1 MKFFFTIFI
10 AFLLFFGRGSSP
22 FPIQKKL
29 FLKDSI
35 SNFNSDTIKA
45 RLISLNKKTPIE
57 ILYTPDLEDLIKKY
71 LKEKKRFFVQNTK
84 LMSYY
89 FSIFE
94 KALQKNKAPLE
105 LKYLPIVEA
114 TLNPRAVSSAGA
126 TGLWQFMYAAAKEN
140 GLELN
145 SYIDERMDPE
155 KSSEAAT
162 KYLTKLN
169 KGYDDWILT
178 IAAYNAGPRTIS
190 KAIIRSG
197 GYKNFWN
204 IRRFLPY
211 ETSRHISKFI
221 ATMYV
226 LEYANEH
233 GITLYKEEFSK
244 NKTDTIHVK
253 EKIAFSHIAKF
264 LEIPLDTIEFLNP
277 SYIHKIIPKIN
288 NKIQTVTLPANY
300 TLLYAA
306 RENELYDYAEKEF
319 ELSEK
324 PLPDLYSINS
334 KIIYKIK
341 YGEYLGSISKKFGV
355 KTGDIMRWNNLSSDK
370 IKENQRLIIF
380 PKRIPKN

>member
-1 MKFFFTIFI
+1 MKIFFTTLIVV
-10 AFLLFFGRGSSP
+10 LLFGEGSILEP
-22 FPIQKKL
+22 AQKKNN
-29 FLKDSI
+29 LKDSI
-35 SNFNSDTIKA
+35 SSFNTDTIKA
-45 RLISLNKKTPIE
+45 RLIGLNKKTPID
-57 ILYTPDLEDLIKKY
+57 ISYTPELEDLIKKY
-71 LKEKKRFFVQNTK
+71 LKNRKKFFNENAK
-84 LMSYY
+84 LINYY
-89 FSIFE
+89 FPIFE
-94 KALQKNKAPLE
+94 KALQNNKAPLE
-105 LKYLPIVEA
+105 LKYLPIVESR
-114 TLNPRAVSSAGA
+114 LNPRAISKVGA

-145 SYIDERMDPE
+145 SYIDERMDPA
-155 KSSEAAT
+155 KSSEAAA
-162 KYLTKLN
+162 KYLLKLKEIYN
-169 KGYDDWILT
+169 DWTLAV
-178 IAAYNAGPRTIS
+178 AAYNAGPRTIS

-204 IRRFLPY
+204 IRGFLPY
-211 ETSRHISKFI
+211 ETTRYVPSFI

-233 GITLYKEEFSK
+233 GIVLYKEGFTK

-253 EKIAFSHIAKF
+253 EQIAFSHIARF
-264 LEIPLDTIEFLNP
+264 LEISLDTIEFLNP

-288 NKIQTVTLPANY
+288 NKTQAITLPENY

-306 RENELYDYAEKEF
+306 REKELYDYAEKEF
-319 ELSEK
+319 ESTEK

-355 KTGDIMRWNNLSSDK
+355 KIADIMRWNNLSSDK

>member
-1 MKFFFTIFI
+1 MKIFFTTLITV
-10 AFLLFFGRGSSP
+10 LLFGGGSILEP
-22 FPIQKKL
+22 TQKKNN
-29 FLKDSI
+29 LKDSI
-35 SNFNSDTIKA
+35 SSFNTDTIKA
-45 RLISLNKKTPIE
+45 RLIGLNKKTPID
-57 ILYTPDLEDLIKKY
+57 ISYTPELEDLIKKY
-71 LKEKKRFFVQNTK
+71 LKNRKKFFNENAK
-84 LMSYY
+84 LINYY
-89 FSIFE
+89 FPIFE
-94 KALQKNKAPLE
+94 KALQNNKAPLE
-105 LKYLPIVEA
+105 LKYLPIVESR
-114 TLNPRAVSSAGA
+114 LNPRAISKVGA

-145 SYIDERMDPE
+145 SYIDERMDPA
-155 KSSEAAT
+155 KSSEAAA
-162 KYLTKLN
+162 KYLLKLKEIYN
-169 KGYDDWILT
+169 DWTLA

-204 IRRFLPY
+204 IRGFLPY
-211 ETSRHISKFI
+211 ETARYVPSFI

-233 GITLYKEEFSK
+233 GIALYKEGFTK

-253 EKIAFSHIAKF
+253 EQIAFSHIARF

-288 NKIQTVTLPANY
+288 NKTQAITLPENY
-300 TLLYAA
+300 TILYAA
-306 RENELYDYAEKEF
+306 REKELYDYAEKEF
-319 ELSEK
+319 ESTEK

-355 KTGDIMRWNNLSSDK
+355 KIADIMRWNNLSSDK

>member
-1 MKFFFTIFI
+1 MKIFFTTLI
-10 AFLLFFGRGSSP
+10 AVLLFGEGSILEP
-22 FPIQKKL
+22 TQKKNN
-29 FLKDSI
+29 LKDSI
-35 SNFNSDTIKA
+35 SSFNTDTIKA
-45 RLISLNKKTPIE
+45 RLIGLNKKTPID
-57 ILYTPDLEDLIKKY
+57 ISYTPELEDLIKKY
-71 LKEKKRFFVQNTK
+71 LNNRKKFFNENAK
-84 LMSYY
+84 LINYY
-89 FSIFE
+89 FPIFE
-94 KALQKNKAPLE
+94 KALQNNKAPLE
-105 LKYLPIVEA
+105 LKYLPIVESR
-114 TLNPRAVSSAGA
+114 LNPRAISKVGA

-145 SYIDERMDPE
+145 SYIDERMDPA
-155 KSSEAAT
+155 KSSEAAA
-162 KYLTKLN
+162 KYLLKLKEIYN
-169 KGYDDWILT
+169 DWTLA

-204 IRRFLPY
+204 IRGFLPY
-211 ETSRHISKFI
+211 ETARYVPSFI

-233 GITLYKEEFSK
+233 GIALYKEGATK

-253 EKIAFSHIAKF
+253 EQIAFSHIARF

-288 NKIQTVTLPANY
+288 NKTQAITLPENY
-300 TLLYAA
+300 TILYAA
-306 RENELYDYAEKEF
+306 REKELYDYAEKEF
-319 ELSEK
+319 ESTEK

-355 KTGDIMRWNNLSSDK
+355 KIADIMRWNNLSSDK

>member
-1 MKFFFTIFI
+1 MKIFFTTLI
-10 AFLLFFGRGSSP
+10 AVLLFGEGSILEP
-22 FPIQKKL
+22 AQKKNN
-29 FLKDSI
+29 LKDSI
-35 SNFNSDTIKA
+35 SSFNTDTIKA
-45 RLISLNKKTPIE
+45 RLVGLNKKTPID
-57 ILYTPDLEDLIKKY
+57 ISYTPELEDLIKKY
-71 LKEKKRFFVQNTK
+71 LKNRKKFFNENAK
-84 LMSYY
+84 LINHY

-94 KALQKNKAPLE
+94 KALQNNKAPLE
-105 LKYLPIVEA
+105 LKYLPIVESR
-114 TLNPRAVSSAGA
+114 LNPRAISKVGA

-145 SYIDERMDPE
+145 SYIDERMDPA
-155 KSSEAAT
+155 KSSEAAA
-162 KYLTKLN
+162 KYLLKLKEIYN
-169 KGYDDWILT
+169 DWTLAV
-178 IAAYNAGPRTIS
+178 AAYNAGPRTIS

-204 IRRFLPY
+204 IRGFLPY
-211 ETSRHISKFI
+211 ETTRYVPSFI

-233 GITLYKEEFSK
+233 GIALYKEGFTK

-253 EKIAFSHIAKF
+253 EQIAFSHIARF

-288 NKIQTVTLPANY
+288 NKTQAITLPENY

-306 RENELYDYAEKEF
+306 REKELYDYAEKEF
-319 ELSEK
+319 ESTEK

-355 KTGDIMRWNNLSSDK
+355 KIADIMRWNNLSSDK

>member
-1 MKFFFTIFI
+1 MKIFFTTLI
-10 AFLLFFGRGSSP
+10 AVLLFGEGSILEP
-22 FPIQKKL
+22 AQKKNN
-29 FLKDSI
+29 LKDSI
-35 SNFNSDTIKA
+35 SSFNTDTIKA
-45 RLISLNKKTPIE
+45 RLVGLNKKTPID
-57 ILYTPDLEDLIKKY
+57 ISYTPELEDLIKKY
-71 LKEKKRFFVQNTK
+71 LKNRKKFFNENAK
-84 LMSYY
+84 LINYY
-89 FSIFE
+89 FPIFE
-94 KALQKNKAPLE
+94 KALQNNKAPLE
-105 LKYLPIVEA
+105 LKYLPIIESR
-114 TLNPRAVSSAGA
+114 LNPRAISKAGA

-145 SYIDERMDPE
+145 SYIDERMDPA
-155 KSSEAAT
+155 KSSEAAA
-162 KYLTKLN
+162 KYLLKLKESYN
-169 KGYDDWILT
+169 DWTLA

-204 IRRFLPY
+204 IRGFLPY
-211 ETSRHISKFI
+211 ETARYVPSFI

-233 GITLYKEEFSK
+233 GIVLYKEGFTK

-253 EKIAFSHIAKF
+253 EQIAFSHIARF

-288 NKIQTVTLPANY
+288 NKTQAITLPENY

-306 RENELYDYAEKEF
+306 REKELYDYAEKEF
-319 ELSEK
+319 ESTEK

-355 KTGDIMRWNNLSSDK
+355 KIADIMRWNNLSSDK

>member
-1 MKFFFTIFI
+1 MKIFFTTLI
-10 AFLLFFGRGSSP
+10 AVLLFGEGSILEP
-22 FPIQKKL
+22 AQKKNN
-29 FLKDSI
+29 LKDSI
-35 SNFNSDTIKA
+35 SSFNTDTIKA
-45 RLISLNKKTPIE
+45 RLVGLNKKTPID
-57 ILYTPDLEDLIKKY
+57 ISYTPELEDLIKKY
-71 LKEKKRFFVQNTK
+71 LKNRKKFFNENAK
-84 LMSYY
+84 LINYY
-89 FSIFE
+89 FPIFE
-94 KALQKNKAPLE
+94 KALQNNKAPLE
-105 LKYLPIVEA
+105 LKYLPIIESR
-114 TLNPRAVSSAGA
+114 LNPRAISKAGA

-145 SYIDERMDPE
+145 SYIDERMDPA
-155 KSSEAAT
+155 KSSEAAA
-162 KYLTKLN
+162 KYLLKLKESYN
-169 KGYDDWILT
+169 DWTLA

-204 IRRFLPY
+204 IRGFLPY
-211 ETSRHISKFI
+211 ETARYVPSFI

-233 GITLYKEEFSK
+233 GIALYKEGATK

-253 EKIAFSHIAKF
+253 EQIAFSHIARF

-288 NKIQTVTLPANY
+288 NKIQAITLPENY
-300 TLLYAA
+300 TILYVA
-306 RENELYDYAEKEF
+306 REKELYDYAEKEF
-319 ELSEK
+319 ESTEK

-355 KTGDIMRWNNLSSDK
+355 KIADIMRWNNLSSDK

>member
-1 MKFFFTIFI
+1 MKIFFTTLI
-10 AFLLFFGRGSSP
+10 AVLLFGEGSILEP
-22 FPIQKKL
+22 TQKKNN
-29 FLKDSI
+29 LKDSI
-35 SNFNSDTIKA
+35 SSFNTDTIKA
-45 RLISLNKKTPIE
+45 RLIGLNKKTPID
-57 ILYTPDLEDLIKKY
+57 ISYTPELEDLIKKY
-71 LKEKKRFFVQNTK
+71 LKNRKKFFNENAK
-84 LMSYY
+84 LINYY
-89 FSIFE
+89 FPIFE
-94 KALQKNKAPLE
+94 KALQNNKAPLE
-105 LKYLPIVEA
+105 LKYLPIVESR
-114 TLNPRAVSSAGA
+114 LNPRAISKVGA
-126 TGLWQFMYAAAKEN
+126 TGLWQFMYAAAKEHD
-140 GLELN
+140 LELN
-145 SYIDERMDPE
+145 SYIDERMDPA
-155 KSSEAAT
+155 KSSEAAA
-162 KYLTKLN
+162 KYLLKLKEIYN
-169 KGYDDWILT
+169 DWTLA

-204 IRRFLPY
+204 IRGFLPY
-211 ETSRHISKFI
+211 ETARYVPSFI

-233 GITLYKEEFSK
+233 GIALYKEGFTK

-253 EKIAFSHIAKF
+253 EQIAFSHIARF

-288 NKIQTVTLPANY
+288 NKTQAITLPENY
-300 TLLYAA
+300 TILYAA
-306 RENELYDYAEKEF
+306 REKELYDYAEKEF
-319 ELSEK
+319 ESTEK

-355 KTGDIMRWNNLSSDK
+355 KIADIMRWNNLSSDK

>member
-1 MKFFFTIFI
+1 MKIFFTTLI
-10 AFLLFFGRGSSP
+10 AVLLFGEGSILEP
-22 FPIQKKL
+22 AQKKNN
-29 FLKDSI
+29 LKDSI
-35 SNFNSDTIKA
+35 SSFNTDTIKA
-45 RLISLNKKTPIE
+45 RLIGLNKKTPID
-57 ILYTPDLEDLIKKY
+57 ISYTPELEDLIKKY
-71 LKEKKRFFVQNTK
+71 LKNRKKFFNENAK
-84 LMSYY
+84 LINYY

-94 KALQKNKAPLE
+94 KALQNNKAPLE
-105 LKYLPIVEA
+105 LKYLPIIESR
-114 TLNPRAVSSAGA
+114 LNPRAISKAGA

-145 SYIDERMDPE
+145 SYIDERMDPA
-155 KSSEAAT
+155 KSSEAAA
-162 KYLTKLN
+162 KYLLKLKESYN
-169 KGYDDWILT
+169 DWTLA

-204 IRRFLPY
+204 IRGFLPY
-211 ETSRHISKFI
+211 ETARYVPSFI

-233 GITLYKEEFSK
+233 GIVLYKEGFTK

-253 EKIAFSHIAKF
+253 EQIAFSHIARF
-264 LEIPLDTIEFLNP
+264 LEISLDTIEFLNP

-288 NKIQTVTLPANY
+288 NKTQAITLPENY

-306 RENELYDYAEKEF
+306 REKELYDYAEKEF
-319 ELSEK
+319 ESTEK

-355 KTGDIMRWNNLSSDK
+355 KIADIMRWNNLSSDK

>member
-1 MKFFFTIFI
+1 MKALLTLFI
-10 AFLLFFGRGSSP
+10 LIAPILESNSQAFP
-22 FPIQKKL
+22 VEEQKA
-29 FLKDSI
+29 LKDSF
-35 SNFNSDTIKA
+35 SNFSSETIKA
-45 RLISLNKKTPIE
+45 RLNELNKKTPIE
-57 ILYTPDLEDLIKKY
+57 ISHTPELEDLIKKY
-71 LKEKKRFFVQNTK
+71 LKEKKSFFVQNTER
-84 LMSYY
+84 MSYY

-94 KALQKNKAPLE
+94 KALQNNKAPLE

-114 TLNPRAVSSAGA
+114 TLNPKAVSKVGA

-155 KSSEAAT
+155 KSSEAAA
-162 KYLTKLN
+162 KYLLKLKERHN
-169 KGYDDWILT
+169 DWILAV
-178 IAAYNAGPRTIS
+178 AAYNAGPRTIS
-190 KAIIRSG
+190 RAIIRSG

-204 IRRFLPY
+204 IRGFLPY
-211 ETSRHISKFI
+211 ETSRHIPKFI

-233 GITLYKEEFSK
+233 GIPLYKEEIIK
-244 NKTDTIHVK
+244 KKTDTVHVK
-253 EKIAFSHIAKF
+253 EQISFSQIARF

-288 NKIQTVTLPANY
+288 NKTQTLTLSENH

-306 RENELYDYAEKEF
+306 REKELYDFAKKEF
-319 ELSEK
+319 DSLEK

-334 KIIYKIK
+334 KIIYKIR
-341 YGEYLGSISKKFGV
+341 YGDYLGSISKKFGV
-355 KTGDIMRWNNLSSDK
+355 KTADIMRWNNLSSDK

>member
-10 AFLLFFGRGSSP
+10 ASLLFFGRPSDS
-22 FPIQKKL
+22 FSIQKNL

-45 RLISLNKKTPIE
+45 RLISLNKKTPID
-57 ILYTPDLEDLIKKY
+57 ILHTPELENLIKNY
-71 LKEKKRFFVQNTK
+71 LTNRKKFFNK
-84 LMSYY
+84 SSGLINYY
-89 FSIFE
+89 FPIFE
-94 KALQKNKAPLE
+94 KALQNNKAPLE
-105 LKYLPIVEA
+105 LKYLPIIESR
-114 TLNPRAVSSAGA
+114 LDPRAVSKAGA

-155 KSSEAAT
+155 KSSEAAA
-162 KYLTKLN
+162 KYLLKLKESYN
-169 KGYDDWILT
+169 DWTLAV
-178 IAAYNAGPRTIS
+178 AAYNAGPRTIS

-204 IRRFLPY
+204 IRGFLPY
-211 ETSRHISKFI
+211 ETAKYVPSFI

-253 EKIAFSHIAKF
+253 EQISFSHIARF

-288 NKIQTVTLPANY
+288 NKTQAVTLPANY

-341 YGEYLGSISKKFGV
+341 YGDYLGSISKKFGV

>member
-1 MKFFFTIFI
+1 MKFFFIIFI
-10 AFLLFFGRGSSP
+10 TSSLLFGKHSSP
-22 FPIQKKL
+22 FPIQEKNL
-29 FLKDSI
+29 LKDSI
-35 SNFNSDTIKA
+35 SNFNTDTIKA
-45 RLISLNKKTPIE
+45 RLISLNKKTPIN
-57 ILYTPDLEDLIKKY
+57 ISYTPELEDLIKKY
-71 LKEKKRFFVQNTK
+71 LKEKKRFFVQNTER
-84 LMSYY
+84 MSYY

-114 TLNPRAVSSAGA
+114 TLNPKAVSKAGA

-140 GLELN
+140 GLEIS

-155 KSSEAAT
+155 KSSEAAA
-162 KYLTKLN
+162 KYLLKLKEIYN
-169 KGYDDWILT
+169 DWILAV
-178 IAAYNAGPRTIS
+178 AAYNAGPRTIS
-190 KAIIRSG
+190 RAIIRSG

-204 IRRFLPY
+204 IRGFLPY
-211 ETSRHISKFI
+211 ETSRHIPKFI
-221 ATMYV
+221 ATMYI
-226 LEYANEH
+226 LEYSHEH
-233 GITLYKEEFSK
+233 GIPLYKEAVLKKEI
-244 NKTDTIHVK
+244 DTIHVK
-253 EKIAFSHIAKF
+253 EQISFSQMARF

-288 NKIQTVTLPANY
+288 NKTQVVTLPAKY

-319 ELSEK
+319 ELLEK

-341 YGEYLGSISKKFGV
+341 YGDYLGRISKKFGV

-380 PKRIPKN
+380 PKRISKN

>member
-10 AFLLFFGRGSSP
+10 TSLFFFGRDSSP

-29 FLKDSI
+29 FLIDSI

-94 KALQKNKAPLE
+94 KALQKNKVPLE

-169 KGYDDWILT
+169 KVYDDWILT

-204 IRRFLPY
+204 IRGFLPY

-233 GITLYKEEFSK
+233 GIPIYKEDILK
-244 NKTDTIHVK
+244 NEIDTIHVK
-253 EKIAFSHIAKF
+253 EKIAFSHISEF

-277 SYIHKIIPKIN
+277 SYIHKIIPKRK
-288 NKIQTVTLPANY
+288 NKTQAVTLPSNY

-319 ELSEK
+319 ELLEK
-324 PLPDLYSINS
+324 PLPELYSINS
-334 KIIYKIK
+334 KITYKIK
-341 YGEYLGSISKKFGV
+341 YGDYLGSISKKFGV

>member
-1 MKFFFTIFI
+1 MKIFFTTLI
-10 AFLLFFGRGSSP
+10 AVLLFGEGSILEP
-22 FPIQKKL
+22 TQKKNN
-29 FLKDSI
+29 LKDSI
-35 SNFNSDTIKA
+35 SSFNTDTIKA
-45 RLISLNKKTPIE
+45 RLIGLNKKTPID
-57 ILYTPDLEDLIKKY
+57 ISYTPELEDLIKKY
-71 LKEKKRFFVQNTK
+71 LKNRKKFFNENAK
-84 LMSYY
+84 LINYY

-94 KALQKNKAPLE
+94 KALQNNKAPLE
-105 LKYLPIVEA
+105 LKYLPIVESR
-114 TLNPRAVSSAGA
+114 LNPRAISKVGA

-145 SYIDERMDPE
+145 SYIDERMDPA
-155 KSSEAAT
+155 KSSEAAA
-162 KYLTKLN
+162 KYLLKLKEIYN
-169 KGYDDWILT
+169 DWTLA

-204 IRRFLPY
+204 IRGFLPY
-211 ETSRHISKFI
+211 ETARYVPSFI

-233 GITLYKEEFSK
+233 GIALYKEGATK

-253 EKIAFSHIAKF
+253 EQIAFSHIARF

-288 NKIQTVTLPANY
+288 NKTQAITLPENY
-300 TLLYAA
+300 TILYAA
-306 RENELYDYAEKEF
+306 REKELYDYAEKEF
-319 ELSEK
+319 ESTEK

-355 KTGDIMRWNNLSSDK
+355 KIADIMRWNNLSSDK

>member
-1 MKFFFTIFI
+1 MKIFFTTLI
-10 AFLLFFGRGSSP
+10 AVLLFGEGSILEP
-22 FPIQKKL
+22 AQKKNN
-29 FLKDSI
+29 LKDSI
-35 SNFNSDTIKA
+35 SSFNTDTIKA
-45 RLISLNKKTPIE
+45 RLIGLNKKTPID
-57 ILYTPDLEDLIKKY
+57 ISYTPELEDLIKKY
-71 LKEKKRFFVQNTK
+71 LKNRKKFFNENAK
-84 LMSYY
+84 LINYY

-94 KALQKNKAPLE
+94 KALQNNKAPLE
-105 LKYLPIVEA
+105 LKYLPIIESR
-114 TLNPRAVSSAGA
+114 LNPRAISKAGA

-145 SYIDERMDPE
+145 SYIDERMDPA
-155 KSSEAAT
+155 KSSEAAA
-162 KYLTKLN
+162 KYLLKLKESYN
-169 KGYDDWILT
+169 DWTLA

-204 IRRFLPY
+204 IRGFLPY
-211 ETSRHISKFI
+211 ETTRYVPSFI

-233 GITLYKEEFSK
+233 GIVLYKEGFTK

-253 EKIAFSHIAKF
+253 EQIAFSHIARF

-288 NKIQTVTLPANY
+288 NKTQAITLPENY

-306 RENELYDYAEKEF
+306 REKELYDYAEKEF
-319 ELSEK
+319 ESTEK

-355 KTGDIMRWNNLSSDK
+355 KIADIMRWNNLSSDK

>member
-1 MKFFFTIFI
+1 MKIFFTTLI
-10 AFLLFFGRGSSP
+10 AVLLFGEGSILEP
-22 FPIQKKL
+22 AQKKNN
-29 FLKDSI
+29 LKDSI
-35 SNFNSDTIKA
+35 SSFNTDTIKA
-45 RLISLNKKTPIE
+45 RLVGLNKKTPID
-57 ILYTPDLEDLIKKY
+57 ISYTPELEDLIKKY
-71 LKEKKRFFVQNTK
+71 LKNRKKFFNENAK
-84 LMSYY
+84 LINYY

-94 KALQKNKAPLE
+94 KALQNNKAPLE
-105 LKYLPIVEA
+105 LKYLPIVQSR
-114 TLNPRAVSSAGA
+114 LNPRAISKVGA

-145 SYIDERMDPE
+145 SYIDERMDPA
-155 KSSEAAT
+155 KSSEAAA
-162 KYLTKLN
+162 KYLLKLKEIYN
-169 KGYDDWILT
+169 DWTLAV
-178 IAAYNAGPRTIS
+178 AAYNAGPRTIS

-204 IRRFLPY
+204 IRGFLPY
-211 ETSRHISKFI
+211 ETTRYVPSFI

-233 GITLYKEEFSK
+233 GIALYKEGFTK

-253 EKIAFSHIAKF
+253 EQIAFSHIARF

-288 NKIQTVTLPANY
+288 NKTQAITLPENY

-306 RENELYDYAEKEF
+306 REKELYDYAEKEF
-319 ELSEK
+319 ESTEK

-355 KTGDIMRWNNLSSDK
+355 KIADIMRWNNLSSDK

>member
-1 MKFFFTIFI
+1 MKIFFTTLI
-10 AFLLFFGRGSSP
+10 AVLLFGEGSILEP
-22 FPIQKKL
+22 AQKKNN
-29 FLKDSI
+29 LKDSI
-35 SNFNSDTIKA
+35 SSFNTDTIKA
-45 RLISLNKKTPIE
+45 RLVGLNKKTPID
-57 ILYTPDLEDLIKKY
+57 ISYTPELEDLIKKY
-71 LKEKKRFFVQNTK
+71 LKNRKKFFNENAK
-84 LMSYY
+84 LINYY

-94 KALQKNKAPLE
+94 KALQNNKAPLE
-105 LKYLPIVEA
+105 LKYLPIIESR
-114 TLNPRAVSSAGA
+114 LNPRAISKVGA

-145 SYIDERMDPE
+145 SYIDERMDPA
-155 KSSEAAT
+155 KSSEAAA
-162 KYLTKLN
+162 KYLLKLKEIYN
-169 KGYDDWILT
+169 DWTLAV
-178 IAAYNAGPRTIS
+178 AAYNAGPRTIS

-204 IRRFLPY
+204 IRGFLPY
-211 ETSRHISKFI
+211 ETTRYVPSFI

-233 GITLYKEEFSK
+233 GIALYKEGVTK

-253 EKIAFSHIAKF
+253 EQIAFSHIARF
-264 LEIPLDTIEFLNP
+264 LEISLDTIEFLNP

-288 NKIQTVTLPANY
+288 NKTQAITLPENY

-306 RENELYDYAEKEF
+306 REKELYDYAEKEF
-319 ELSEK
+319 ESTEK

-355 KTGDIMRWNNLSSDK
+355 KIADIMRWNNLSSDK

>member
-1 MKFFFTIFI
+1 MKIFFTTLI
-10 AFLLFFGRGSSP
+10 AVLLFGEGSILEP
-22 FPIQKKL
+22 TQKKNN
-29 FLKDSI
+29 LKDSI
-35 SNFNSDTIKA
+35 SSFNTDTIKA
-45 RLISLNKKTPIE
+45 RLIGLNKKTPID
-57 ILYTPDLEDLIKKY
+57 ISYTPELEDLIKKY
-71 LKEKKRFFVQNTK
+71 LKNRKKFFNENAK
-84 LMSYY
+84 LINYY
-89 FSIFE
+89 FPIFE
-94 KALQKNKAPLE
+94 KALQNNKAPLE
-105 LKYLPIVEA
+105 LKYLPIVESR
-114 TLNPRAVSSAGA
+114 LNPRAISKAGA

-145 SYIDERMDPE
+145 SYIDERMDPA
-155 KSSEAAT
+155 KSSEAAA
-162 KYLTKLN
+162 KYLLKLKEIYN
-169 KGYDDWILT
+169 DWTLA

-204 IRRFLPY
+204 IRGFLPY
-211 ETSRHISKFI
+211 ETARYVPSFI

-233 GITLYKEEFSK
+233 GIALYKEGFTK

-253 EKIAFSHIAKF
+253 EQIAFTHIARF

-288 NKIQTVTLPANY
+288 NKTQAITLPENY
-300 TLLYAA
+300 TILYVA
-306 RENELYDYAEKEF
+306 REKELYDYAEKEF
-319 ELSEK
+319 ESTEK

-355 KTGDIMRWNNLSSDK
+355 KTADIMRWNNLSSDK